1 MADRNLYKVS
11 DYLTLHGKKE
21 KEMFVY
27 RHKVNYY
34 ETDRMGVTHHSNYIR
49 FMEEARVA
57 FLDSIG
63 ASYAKLEADGFIS
76 PVVEVNGRFKH
87 TTTFDDVIEISVWIK
102 SATTFK
108 LKLGYEMRCNG
119 ALVFE
124 GYSLHCFL
132 DQDGK
137 PIPFDDLYPQFRAQM
152 QA

>member
-1 MADRNLYKVS
+1 
-11 DYLTLHGKKE
+11 
-21 KEMFVY
+21 MFTY
-27 RHKVNYY
+27 THKVNYY

-57 FLDSIG
+57 FLDAIG
-63 ASYAKLEADGFIS
+63 ASYSKLEADGFIS

-87 TTTFDDVIEISVWIK
+87 STTFDDVIEIAVYIK

-108 LKLGYEMRCNG
+108 LKLGYQMRCG
-119 ALVFE
+119 GKEVFE

-132 DQDGK
+132 DKEGK